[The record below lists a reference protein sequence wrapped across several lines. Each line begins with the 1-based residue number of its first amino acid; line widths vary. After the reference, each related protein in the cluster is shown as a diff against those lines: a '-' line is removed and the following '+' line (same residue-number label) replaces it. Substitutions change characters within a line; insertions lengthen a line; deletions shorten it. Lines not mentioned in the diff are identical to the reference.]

1 MTNKIIPEAEV
12 LAVKKV
18 IEAFE
23 ELKEIHK
30 RTIPIFKGIEDNLD
44 RLHSL
49 IYLHAI
55 KDLVEISGVLKGLLE
70 DSREDFEKTIT
81 NNGER
86 EVEEVLL
93 KVMISELM
101 ESK

>member
-18 IEAFE
+18 IEAVE
-23 ELKEIHK
+23 ELAEIHK
-30 RTIPIFKGIEDNLD
+30 CTNPILNGSEDNLD
-44 RLHSL
+44 RLHTL

-55 KDLVEISGVLKGLLE
+55 KDLVEASGALKGLLE
-70 DSREDFEKTIT
+70 DSREDFEKNIT
-81 NNGER
+81 NNGDR

-93 KVMISELM
+93 KVMLSELM
-101 ESK
+101 KIK